1 MVMVLL
7 QKVLPDFKSFNVDV
21 IALGDLQINDNI
33 GLTYLT
39 GVNFSSS
46 EYDQRGG
53 SYKNFTFDNNSF
65 TYDNALIVDKTT
77 F

>member
-39 GVNFSSS
+39 GVNFSS

-53 SYKNFTFDNNSF
+53 SYKNFTFDNNLF

>member
-7 QKVLPDFKSFNVDV
+7 QKVLTDFKSFNVDV

-39 GVNFSSS
+39 VNFSS

-53 SYKNFTFDNNSF
+53 SYKISH
-65 TYDNALIVDKTT
+65 LTT
-77 F
+77 IRLHMIMP